1 MDESVPLQQAPHAT
15 LAERWR
21 GPLTASP
28 IPFQPG
34 ALTAPVVDYEPPP
47 FDVAGS
53 PAPASDVAGSP
64 APASDVA
71 GSPAPASDVA
81 GSPAPCPTPAPAA
94 LHRSPRRAPRPV
106 ERAAADVAPP
116 PAAAAFA
123 DAALRRVLE
132 VIDRRRPIAQ
142 LRPMLTPPLLDMV
155 FTLTRT
161 AGPDKAA
168 VLRRVRLRTAAVDGQ
183 DTRQPMAAEVF
194 ATYTRGHRVRAI
206 AGRVEVK
213 QGRWCIVALH
223 IG

>member
-28 IPFQPG
+28 IPFEPG

-47 FDVAGS
+47 FDI
-53 PAPASDVAGSP
+53 
-64 APASDVA
+64 A

-81 GSPAPCPTPAPAA
+81 GSPAPCPTPAPPA
-94 LHRSPRRAPRPV
+94 LHRSPRRALRPV

-142 LRPMLTPPLLDMV
+142 LRPMLTPQLLDMV

-168 VLRRVRLRTAAVDGQ
+168 VLRRVRLRTAAVDAQ